1 MAKHSEQRPAET
13 QVRYVLNATK
23 LRLAR
28 FQLIISEE
36 INGSKGAPRVCS
48 FDDGPVRIGK
58 LADDVQ
64 VTLSDETVSRRH
76 CEIIRE
82 GDYYALI
89 DLESTN
95 GTFVNGVRV
104 KQIYLEP
111 NVTFTIGNTQ
121 ITFNHAQDEV
131 SIVPT
136 QERQLG
142 KVIGGDVKMRE
153 IFSIIKKIASTDT
166 TVIIE
171 GETGTGKDVVA
182 QTIHDTSRRA
192 DKPFVVVDCSAIPEH
207 LIESE
212 LFGHEKGSFTGAIV
226 ARKGLFE
233 QANGGTIFL
242 DELGELSLDLQPKL
256 LRVLESRKIRRVG
269 GSQSTPVNVR
279 VIAATNRH
287 LEEEVSAG
295 RFREDLFYRLSVVR
309 IFLPPLRER
318 ISDLPLLI
326 GHFLRT
332 SSFNKSDAHTFKVAQ
347 ISAVALRSLMM
358 HRWPGNVRE
367 LLNVIERA
375 CTFAEGQTI
384 QHNDLPPN
392 IQSQTD
398 SEPIQPQLN
407 ATLRQT
413 QPFSIKDL
421 DVMSGDRVPQHITKS
436 IPPSLVPPEE
446 ETLNQHGSI
455 KRVVQGDDGASADQN
470 DHFESFKSA
479 KERWITLFERDYIL
493 TALKRSSYNISHAA
507 REAQID
513 RKYFRKLM
521 QKYEIEIP

>member
-1 MAKHSEQRPAET
+1 MAKHSEQLPGET
-13 QVRYVLNATK
+13 QVRYVLNSTR

-28 FQLIISEE
+28 FQLVVSEE
-36 INGSKGAPRVCS
+36 RGGHQAVPRVYH

-58 LADDVQ
+58 FADDVHL
-64 VTLSDETVSRRH
+64 TLSDETVSRRH

-121 ITFNHAQDEV
+121 ITFNHAQDDV

-192 DKPFVVVDCSAIPEH
+192 NKPFVVVDCSAIPEH

-279 VIAATNRH
+279 VVAATNRH

-332 SSFNKSDAHTFKVAQ
+332 SSFNQGDAKTLKIIQ
-347 ISAVALRSLMM
+347 ISAAALRSMM
-358 HRWPGNVRE
+358 LHQWPGNVRE

-375 CTFAEGQTI
+375 CTFAESQVI
-384 QHNDLPPN
+384 QSDDLPRS
-392 IQSQTD
+392 IQSHGSVESVPPDFT
-398 SEPIQPQLN
+398 S
-407 ATLRQT
+407 TLRQT
-413 QPFSIKDL
+413 KPFSIEDL

-436 IPPSLVPPEE
+436 VPPAVIPSEE
-446 ETLNQHGSI
+446 ETLNQHGTA
-455 KRVVQGDDGASADQN
+455 KRVTGGDGPGMGADDA
-470 DHFESFKSA
+470 FESFKSA

-493 TALKRSSYNISHAA
+493 TALKRSNYNISHAA